1 MQKAEIV
8 HLQKEVTSGA
18 LLGTEKILC
27 DLGMPS
33 VKASPAVIL
42 DRGSVVNIS
51 HLEPSWKGMG
61 CGRESRD
68 T

>member
-8 HLQKEVTSGA
+8 HLQNKVTLGS
-18 LLGTEKILC
+18 LLETEKILY
-27 DLGMPS
+27 DLGMSS

-42 DRGSVVNIS
+42 DRRSVVNVS